1 MQPPTSTAAR
11 GESDSP
17 LKVCSPLLRAE
28 CAASTAATRRSKAMC
43 TRASRRRTA
52 LQCCTVRCRRAAHNT
67 CKVVKLRP
75 GGACVRVRTRASLA
89 SLHHCILVCGHMAA
103 RADAGEKQR
112 AAGCRRRGAAR
123 DGKTVVF
130 TAMWP
135 ARRGGSG
142 GSCRARGAIFW
153 SRAMSTHHA
162 ACAGTDYECREAMT
176 LPDEARSRAKSADR
190 DDYCSDDAS

>member
-1 MQPPTSTAAR
+1 MNAHDARSPDLQPPTTTAAR

-43 TRASRRRTA
+43 TRASRRRKA

-75 GGACVRVRTRASLA
+75 GGACIRVRTRASLA
-89 SLHHCILVCGHMAA
+89 SLHHCILVCRYTAA
-103 RADAGEKQR
+103 RADAGEKQK

-123 DGKTVVF
+123 DGKTVVSRLSGQLAVAGQAGAVAPEERSF
-130 TAMWP
+130 G
-135 ARRGGSG
+135 RG
-142 GSCRARGAIFW
+142 R
-153 SRAMSTHHA
+153 
-162 ACAGTDYECREAMT
+162 
-176 LPDEARSRAKSADR
+176 
-190 DDYCSDDAS
+190 